1 MQSTRKATRGDT
13 MKSGTRH
20 EAEGKL
26 HEVKGKIKEI
36 AGKIIADPDLEAE
49 DECKAWALAR
59 RRPAG
64 SR

>member
-1 MQSTRKATRGDT
+1 
-13 MKSGTRH
+13 
-20 EAEGKL
+20 L